1 MYSTWTPKS
10 KLFSTHER
18 TATTLESVAARREH
32 YADKIQHEIE
42 EYEEDNTNLLP
53 SVIEAKRQNAL
64 FKQREMERLQH
75 ELNDINSRLR
85 VERDHYQQWAR
96 SPIRRSH
103 NTILY
108 RGIQQLKARAV
119 KDDSE
124 KSDDKRV
131 SFYHGDY
138 GKEEIDQHADQMYQT
153 QNESQYQ
160 HVSQSQNLSHPQSC
174 ILRRQRTADSGFS
187 RFSSYGRS
195 PLKVPNAVVHV
206 LSEGAKDGDGSQ
218 NYERKIGSS
227 RSLEQG
233 VIKPRYTRHRE
244 RFPLSVNT
252 PKCFEDHA
260 LVVHQPVRSSDPI
273 RQKSRLDLKE
283 LDTKHDKH
291 DYRLKSLDSR
301 HEIGNET
308 NAQTHKGSYFG
319 NFAPRKLLATIR
331 LAELYDFS
339 AGSNHSHSAELRYL
353 ERQFT
358 DPNLLMRG
366 SKVVK
371 WVPNLQRTREKN

>member
-18 TATTLESVAARREH
+18 TPTTLESVAARREH
-32 YADKIQHEIE
+32 YVEKTHHETE
-42 EYEEDNTNLLP
+42 ENENDDPDILP
-53 SVIEAKRQNAL
+53 SVQEAKRQNAL

-96 SPIRRSH
+96 SPVRRSN
-103 NTILY
+103 NTLLY

-119 KDDSE
+119 KDDFG
-124 KSDDKRV
+124 KSDDKKV
-131 SFYHGDY
+131 SFSNDEFANIEDSD
-138 GKEEIDQHADQMYQT
+138 KHAISNQLYQRAV
-153 QNESQYQ
+153 SQYPNL
-160 HVSQSQNLSHPQSC
+160 SQSNPDSC

-187 RFSSYGRS
+187 RYSSYGRS

-206 LSEGAKDGDGSQ
+206 LSDGSTDRDSAQ
-218 NYERKIGSS
+218 AHQRKIGSS

-233 VIKPRYTRHRE
+233 VIKPRYTRITNRE
-244 RFPLSVNT
+244 RFPLAVNT
-252 PKCFEDHA
+252 PKCFDDHA
-260 LVVHQPVRSSDPI
+260 LVVHQPIKSSDPV
-273 RQKSRLDLKE
+273 RQNSRLDLKE
-283 LDTKHDKH
+283 LDSSHDKH
-291 DYRLKSLDSR
+291 DYRLRPLDSK
-301 HEIGNET
+301 HDSGNEP
-308 NAQTHKGSYFG
+308 QTHKGSYFG

-339 AGSNHSHSAELRYL
+339 SGHNHSHSAELRYL
-353 ERQFT
+353 ERQLT

-371 WVPNLQRTREKN
+371 WVPHLQRTAEKN